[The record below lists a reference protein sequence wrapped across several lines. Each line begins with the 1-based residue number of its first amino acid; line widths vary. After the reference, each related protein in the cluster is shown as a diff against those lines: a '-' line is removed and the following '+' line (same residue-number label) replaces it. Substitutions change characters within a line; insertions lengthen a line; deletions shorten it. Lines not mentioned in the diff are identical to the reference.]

1 MAVNC
6 KRISIA
12 RAIYNDRK
20 ILLLDEFTSALD
32 PITEDKLLNYIK
44 NLKNTTIILSTHKLE
59 LLNFC
64 NSIIGL
70 KEGKIVFNEKNNINN
85 QFNKK
90 ELLKAY
96 L

>member
-1 MAVNC
+1 M
-6 KRISIA
+6 
-12 RAIYNDRK
+12 
-20 ILLLDEFTSALD
+20 LLDEFTSALD